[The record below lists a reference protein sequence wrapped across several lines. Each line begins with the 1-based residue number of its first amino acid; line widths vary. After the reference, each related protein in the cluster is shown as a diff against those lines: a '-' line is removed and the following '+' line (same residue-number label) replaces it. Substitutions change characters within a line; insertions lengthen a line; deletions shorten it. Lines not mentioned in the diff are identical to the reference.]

1 MQTVQNHSNKRHD
14 FYRNIHKCLRALI
27 ADTLVRLGKLDS
39 NDEQECA
46 AALAQVQSLCSFT
59 EGHLQHEDLHVH
71 PAMEAVTPGSTHAAA
86 SEHPHHVQEC
96 RQLSALAHEALAA
109 RGEQRADLVA
119 RLYHQLGLFM
129 ADSLHHMYM
138 EETDNNAVL
147 WASYSDMQLIGIEMA
162 IVATLTPEE
171 HGMSMRWMLPSLT
184 PSERLELMSG
194 MRNGAPVQVFCGMM
208 EALRDFLDARQWQL
222 LAEGLGYES
231 QPLAA

>member
-1 MQTVQNHSNKRHD
+1 V
-14 FYRNIHKCLRALI
+14 L
-27 ADTLVRLGKLDS
+27 
-39 NDEQECA
+39 
-46 AALAQVQSLCSFT
+46 
-59 EGHLQHEDLHVH
+59 
-71 PAMEAVTPGSTHAAA
+71 
-86 SEHPHHVQEC
+86 EC
-96 RQLSALAHEALAA
+96 RQLSALADEALAA
-109 RGEQRADLVA
+109 RGAERAGLAA

-129 ADSLHHMYM
+129 ADSLHHMYL

-147 WASYSDMQLIGIEMA
+147 WASYSDMQLVGIEMA

-184 PSERLELMSG
+184 PSERLELMAG
-194 MRNGAPVQVFCGMM
+194 MRHGAPVQVFCGMM